1 MIGGVDVYYCNNY
14 NYMMSKTLLE
24 CEADYEEHHIQYS
37 DRFSDFVY
45 SFLKEYGAK
54 DVDVMAGNF
63 RIKM

>member
-14 NYMMSKTLLE
+14 NYMMTKNLLD
-24 CEADYEEHHIQYS
+24 CEADYVEHHIQYS
-37 DRFSDFVY
+37 DKFSDFVY
-45 SFLKEYGAK
+45 SFLKEYESK

>member
-1 MIGGVDVYYCNNY
+1 
-14 NYMMSKTLLE
+14 MMSKTLLE
-24 CEADYEEHHIQYS
+24 CEADYVEHHIQYS
-37 DRFSDFVY
+37 DKFSDFVY